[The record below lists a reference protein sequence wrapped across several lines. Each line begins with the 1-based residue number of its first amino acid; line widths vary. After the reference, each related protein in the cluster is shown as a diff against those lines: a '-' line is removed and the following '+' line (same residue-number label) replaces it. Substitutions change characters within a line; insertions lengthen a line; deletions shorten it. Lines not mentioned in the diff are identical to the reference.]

1 MTSKEILTKKQRVLA
16 SIGILLVGGISIAAT
31 VADRL
36 DITVVV
42 LCIPIVGYIIY
53 RILVKVISLI
63 RRLRNVFSK

>member
-16 SIGILLVGGISIAAT
+16 SIGILLVGGVSIATT

>member
-16 SIGILLVGGISIAAT
+16 SIGILLVGGISIATT